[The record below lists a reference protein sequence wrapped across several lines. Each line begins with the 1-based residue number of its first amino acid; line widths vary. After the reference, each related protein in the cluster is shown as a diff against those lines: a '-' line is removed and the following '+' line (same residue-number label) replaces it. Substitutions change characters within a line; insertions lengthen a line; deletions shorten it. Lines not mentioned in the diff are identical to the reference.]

1 MSPYRGRHRSTGQ
14 ASGTR
19 RQRHPAGVGTRSH
32 RDRRQSR
39 ATGEFGR
46 LHAVGSQAADAKKG
60 TARARLTRGRA
71 ISAAGGW
78 RAVCRSRRCWL
89 AVRISGRP
97 PRRRGA
103 RPAVASRRPASKS
116 IETICVG
123 QRVVTQDAGNWAGRT
138 GTAVNPQTWKK
149 LVLVAETHWGDG
161 TRDDIHVET
170 LQPPEWIKQHDV
182 RIGATVPLPLDL
194 VEMGLPRDLRAT
206 VLSVEHCPE
215 IKEGPGRVVL
225 STVNHLNKY
234 VFELTIRDAAGHSET
249 VHATGFHKFFSASRN
264 GWISAAEL
272 RKGEQLR
279 GVNGA
284 LTVADLRRFSGV
296 HRVYNMTVEDE
307 HVYRVSVLGALVH
320 NVCPGDGKSRWNM
333 GKNAEEQLND
343 VEETQNNANANRP
356 SIQDENSDW
365 DGAKTRPKQNTV
377 NKTDKSR
384 GRGE

>member
-1 MSPYRGRHRSTGQ
+1 
-14 ASGTR
+14 
-19 RQRHPAGVGTRSH
+19 
-32 RDRRQSR
+32 
-39 ATGEFGR
+39 
-46 LHAVGSQAADAKKG
+46 
-60 TARARLTRGRA
+60 
-71 ISAAGGW
+71 
-78 RAVCRSRRCWL
+78 
-89 AVRISGRP
+89 
-97 PRRRGA
+97 
-103 RPAVASRRPASKS
+103 
-116 IETICVG
+116 
-123 QRVVTQDAGNWAGRT
+123 
-138 GTAVNPQTWKK
+138 
-149 LVLVAETHWGDG
+149 
-161 TRDDIHVET
+161 
-170 LQPPEWIKQHDV
+170 
-182 RIGATVPLPLDL
+182 
-194 VEMGLPRDLRAT
+194 MGLPRDLRAT

-272 RKGEQLR
+272 QKGEQLR

-384 GRGE
+384 GRANNRRGKGEDF

>member
-1 MSPYRGRHRSTGQ
+1 MAGGLSSLAGLLLGGANFGS
-14 ASGTR
+14 ASC
-19 RQRHPAGVGTRSH
+19 AVAV
-32 RDRRQSR
+32 RDRRR
-39 ATGEFGR
+39 LPPPGEQEHR
-46 LHAVGSQAADAKKG
+46 DDL
-60 TARARLTRGRA
+60 
-71 ISAAGGW
+71 
-78 RAVCRSRRCWL
+78 
-89 AVRISGRP
+89 
-97 PRRRGA
+97 
-103 RPAVASRRPASKS
+103 RRPAR
-116 IETICVG
+116 G
-123 QRVVTQDAGNWAGRT
+123 DAGRWQLGPGALA
-138 GTAVNPQTWKK
+138 TAVNPQTWKK
-149 LVLVAETHWGDG
+149 LVCWRRPTGRRHARRHPRRNAPTARVDQAD
-161 TRDDIHVET
+161 
-170 LQPPEWIKQHDV
+170 DV
-182 RIGATVPLPLDL
+182 RIGDRPAAARSR
-194 VEMGLPRDLRAT
+194 RDGPAARSSARRCCRW
-206 VLSVEHCPE
+206 EHCPE

-264 GWISAAEL
+264 GWISAAHWQ
-272 RKGEQLR
+272 KGEQLR

-384 GRGE
+384 GCANNRRGKARTFDACCAARIT